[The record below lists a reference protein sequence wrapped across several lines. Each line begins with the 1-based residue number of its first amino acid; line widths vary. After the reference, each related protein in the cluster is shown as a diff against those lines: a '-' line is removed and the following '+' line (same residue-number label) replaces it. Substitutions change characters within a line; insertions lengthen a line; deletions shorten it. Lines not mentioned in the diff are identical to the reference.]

1 MPNVSDLDNVTVRD
15 RYVGGSPV
23 DSQNGSNIDPGGL
36 GSAAYEDSSA
46 FAASAHTHVLAD
58 VTDAGS
64 AAGSDVEDFVE
75 TARSGD
81 ATLVGGT
88 VTVSEASVGSGT
100 LVFLSRRDV
109 GSGVAGVLTYTTN
122 PGVGFTIDSD
132 NALDVS
138 VVSWLL
144 VG

>member
-1 MPNVSDLDNVTVRD
+1 MPNQSDLDNVTVKD

-23 DSQNGSNIDPGGL
+23 DSGGSNIDPAGL
-36 GSAAYEDSSA
+36 GSAAYEDTSA
-46 FAASAHTHVLAD
+46 FAAAAHTHVLAD
-58 VTDAGS
+58 VTDAGT
-64 AAGSDVEDFVE
+64 AAGEDIEFFVE
-75 TARSGD
+75 TSRSGD

-88 VTVSEASVGSGT
+88 VTVAETSVGSGT
-100 LVFLSRRDV
+100 LVFLSRRDA
-109 GSGVAGVLTYTTN
+109 GSGTPGVLTYSTN

-132 NALDVS
+132 SGTDVS